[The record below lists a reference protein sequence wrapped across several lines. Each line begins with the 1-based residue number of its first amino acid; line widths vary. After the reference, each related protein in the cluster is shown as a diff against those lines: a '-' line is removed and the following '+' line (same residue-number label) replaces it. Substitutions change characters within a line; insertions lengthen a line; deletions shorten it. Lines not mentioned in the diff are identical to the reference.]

1 MSCYLLKEIILM
13 NSKSFC
19 AFLCASLFFILLAA
33 MCLDGGNLLRISFIV
48 HVTVGLMMLTYLVG
62 KKQKNNQKNNEEDN
76 KEGIKIHILYSSHVG
91 SGIPARLLA
100 LAHRGE

>member
-1 MSCYLLKEIILM
+1 M

-62 KKQKNNQKNNEEDN
+62 KKQKNNQKNNEED
-76 KEGIKIHILYSSHVG
+76 KRVFSDEGLGVLTACLCGFITLIIDIMKHV
-91 SGIPARLLA
+91 
-100 LAHRGE
+100 